1 MNQYYR
7 LSNRNTVGNDSDE
20 FEQVCRKIMTMLRAN
35 HKWKSSLNFHSRT
48 APGDGK
54 KHRKSQIL
62 RTCSTGR
69 EFVHAEGEPWRK
81 CGIFVSR
88 HPGHVRGANWNSCFA
103 RRHLSWPFCGWS
115 LDLISLGLYRSAL
128 ATHTFYCRRAHKC
141 RWRILS
147 RRLRRISRRLRR
159 THQLFIGEIRRLFF
173 AQLDCK

>member
-1 MNQYYR
+1 M
-7 LSNRNTVGNDSDE
+7 LS
-20 FEQVCRKIMTMLRAN
+20 AN

-48 APGDGK
+48 APRDSK

-62 RTCSTGR
+62 RTCSAGR

-88 HPGHVRGANWNSCFA
+88 HPDHVRGANWNSCFA

-128 ATHTFYCRRAHKC
+128 AIHAFYWSCTNTGSGYYRGVETDIETIAPSTPIIYR
-141 RWRILS
+141 
-147 RRLRRISRRLRR
+147 
-159 THQLFIGEIRRLFF
+159 
-173 AQLDCK
+173 